1 LTVASRGGTR
11 HGDTEREVANKA
23 APRNQLAMAAAI
35 RAHLHRL
42 QKLPDRVISVFHKPE
57 VAYAA
62 A

>member
-1 LTVASRGGTR
+1 LTVASRGGTLN
-11 HGDTEREVANKA
+11 GDTKREVANKA
-23 APRNQLAMAAAI
+23 APRNRLAKATAI

-42 QKLPDRVISVFHKPE
+42 QKLPDRVISFLHKPE

>member
-1 LTVASRGGTR
+1 MTVASRNR
-11 HGDTEREVANKA
+11 
-23 APRNQLAMAAAI
+23 LAMAAAI

-42 QKLPDRVISVFHKPE
+42 QKLPDRVISFFHKPE